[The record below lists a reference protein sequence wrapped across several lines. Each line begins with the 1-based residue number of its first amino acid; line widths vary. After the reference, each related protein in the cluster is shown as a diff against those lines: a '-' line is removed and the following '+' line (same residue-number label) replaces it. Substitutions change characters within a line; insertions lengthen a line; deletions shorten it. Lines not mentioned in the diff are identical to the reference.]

1 MFINIIKPLI
11 VNYTILISLVV
22 NANMF
27 IPFSRSSFDN
37 YKKRAAYSLMGTFA
51 ALLCMVYPI
60 EVLKDTHFDFRMV
73 IILILTLYCGV
84 FAGVFC
90 TVSVSITR
98 YFIGGDFVVIGVVI
112 NLIALICSVLLRRG
126 FVQSNN
132 RVHFSVVVFTMY
144 LLISVVLL
152 ETFIPFLN
160 FSFYVIYYLIFFISF
175 VGMIFAI
182 EKMISNNQQLDESVY
197 LENQKT
203 VGHMAAAFAHEIR
216 NPLTTVQGFIQ
227 FLKEGDNHN
236 QLYKFSDLILEE
248 LERTNRIITEYLS
261 LAKPGDMKHEC
272 FIVEEAVR
280 ETIKLLNPTAHLHN
294 VSIGYHEEGE
304 HFIHG
309 DRQYLKQ
316 ALINIIKNSI
326 EAIEQKGKI
335 IICIKKVTSRDK
347 VVISVKDNGIGL
359 TEDEIKQIGL
369 PYYTTKTKGTGLG
382 TMVVNKIIRDM
393 DGTIKYKSIK
403 GKWTKVEIYLP
414 LSTANEQK

>member
-27 IPFSRSSFDN
+27 IPFRESSLHHH
-37 YKKRAAYSLMGTFA
+37 KKRAAYSLMGTFA

-60 EVLKDTHFDFRMV
+60 EVLKDTHFDFRMI
-73 IILILTLYCGV
+73 IILVLTFYCGIA
-84 FAGVFC
+84 AGVFC
-90 TVSVSITR
+90 TASVSLAR
-98 YFIGGDFVVIGVVI
+98 YFIGGEYVLIGLAI
-112 NLIALICSVLLRRG
+112 NITALICGIFLKRG
-126 FVQSNN
+126 FQQSN
-132 RVHFSVVVFTMY
+132 RRIHFSFLVFGVY
-144 LLISVVLL
+144 LLSSVVLL

-160 FSFYVIYYLIFFISF
+160 FWFYVIYYITFFITFS
-175 VGMIFAI
+175 GMIFAI
-182 EKMISNNQQLDESVY
+182 EKMISNNKQLDESVY

-227 FLKEGDNHN
+227 FLKEGDNHKE
-236 QLYKFSDLILEE
+236 LHKFSDLILEE
-248 LERTNRIITEYLS
+248 LDRTNKIITEYLS
-261 LAKPGDMKHEC
+261 LAKPGNMKREC

-280 ETIKLLNPTAHLHN
+280 ETIKLLTPTAHLHN
-294 VSIGYHEEGE
+294 VSIGYHEEGK

-326 EAIEQKGKI
+326 EAIEQRGDIMIRIEKMTNADKI
-335 IICIKKVTSRDK
+335 
-347 VVISVKDNGIGL
+347 VISIKDNGIGL
-359 TEDEIKQIGL
+359 TEDEVKQIGL
-369 PYYTTKTKGTGLG
+369 PYFTTKTKGTGLG

-403 GKWTKVEIYLP
+403 GNWTEVKIFLP
-414 LSTANEQK
+414 LKI